1 MTIQRIS
8 DEDVIVW
15 PCGTWC
21 LREQLHE
28 MTWLS
33 DDYEVMPWNSERA
46 AAYLEVV
53 NGE

>member
-1 MTIQRIS
+1 VTIQRIS

-28 MTWLS
+28 MTCFS
-33 DDYEVMPWNSERA
+33 DDYEVLPWNSERA
-46 AAYLEVV
+46 AAYLSE
-53 NGE
+53 